1 MDCLNIRRINFYS
14 DYRCLCVVIIH
25 GREEFA
31 YLYCNILSIIVLDS
45 FVISKFTVRDQL
57 ALASLNINR
66 ECIIIS
72 RESFLNSST
81 RIVALKVTVVNND
94 NFIIVFIGTKFF
106 LAMVDMDC
114 SLNFWPVNN
123 HSCSLSAII

>member
-1 MDCLNIRRINFYS
+1 
-14 DYRCLCVVIIH
+14 
-25 GREEFA
+25 
-31 YLYCNILSIIVLDS
+31 
-45 FVISKFTVRDQL
+45 VISKFTVSDKL

-72 RESFLNSST
+72 RERFLNSST

-94 NFIIVFIGTKFF
+94 NLIIVFIGTKFL
-106 LAMVDMDC
+106 LAMVDMDR

-123 HSCSLSAII
+123 HPCGLSAII